1 MEEAKSVEILIALG
15 VILAIVCILNAMP
28 VQVCEAREIKELH
41 IGYQP
46 STHQIA
52 EMIAMEKGWWAE
64 ELKRF
69 GVEKVKD
76 VEFESGPPEMSAMMA
91 GELDIAY
98 VGTSPPITV
107 IDKGL
112 DAKIVAGVQ
121 NKGSDLVLL
130 PELAANYTSPEDL
143 KGLKIA
149 TSPAGSI
156 QYTILNEWLLDNG
169 LDPDKDVDIREMLS
183 GEAISAIE
191 ARAVDGVFL
200 PAPSPT
206 IIEEEGA
213 GKKVVQSGK
222 MWPDHACCCLLVSG
236 ELIREHP
243 ELVEQIIR
251 IHINA
256 TEYIKEHPDEAAEVF
271 AKKTGFD
278 LEKTK
283 KSFTRTDMEWVHD
296 PYPQISSGLEYARV
310 NYEMELTNKLL
321 TEEDLYDTSFYD
333 RIMGIAPPPLP
344 SPSATP
350 TPYPGPDFSFYL
362 IIFLVFSLAIGLPLI
377 YFIYR
382 KGKPPS
388 GGPKQQKPPEPEDY
402 AQKIKEYRAKME
414 EWEKEGYDV
423 SELKEVLEGKK

>member
-1 MEEAKSVEILIALG
+1 MKFSLVVLVMVLS
-15 VILAIVCILNAMP
+15 AMLCVLP
-28 VQVCEAREIKELH
+28 QVCEAREIKELR

-52 EMIAMEKGWWAE
+52 EMVAMEKGWWLE
-64 ELKRF
+64 GLRKF
-69 GVEKVKD
+69 GVEKVTD
-76 VEFESGPPEMSAMMA
+76 TEFPSGPPEMSAMMA

-98 VGTSPPITV
+98 VGTAPPITA

-121 NKGSDLVLL
+121 NKGSALVLL
-130 PELAANYTSPEDL
+130 PELATNYTSPEDL

-149 TSPAGSI
+149 TFPAGSI
-156 QYTILNEWLLDNG
+156 QYTILTKWLRENG
-169 LDPDKDVDIREMLS
+169 LDPDKDVDIREM
-183 GEAISAIE
+183 GPREAISAIE

-206 IIEEEGA
+206 IIEMEGA
-213 GKKVVQSGK
+213 GERVVQSGD

-283 KSFTRTDMEWVHD
+283 ESLKRSDMVWIHD
-296 PYPQISSGLEYARV
+296 PHQQISSGIEYARV
-310 NYEMELTNKLL
+310 NYEMGLTDKLL
-321 TEEDLYDTSFYD
+321 TEEELYDTSFYD
-333 RIMGIAPPPLP
+333 RIMGIEPTP
-344 SPSATP
+344 SPSTTATP
-350 TPYPGPDFSFYL
+350 TSSPTPIPGFEAAFAITALFAVAYL
-362 IIFLVFSLAIGLPLI
+362 I
-377 YFIYR
+377 R
-382 KGKPPS
+382 
-388 GGPKQQKPPEPEDY
+388 
-402 AQKIKEYRAKME
+402 R
-414 EWEKEGYDV
+414 
-423 SELKEVLEGKK
+423 